1 MGSICGV
8 LSQSVSIAAQKGPIN
23 HPGKLAP
30 IPSSPSQ
37 QRPYSARPGS
47 ARPCPALLL
56 AVQSPAPL
64 RKHHNGAPAAPP
76 PDARLGDP
84 APPRSLRLSGS
95 VLEVGLRRVL
105 LEKQVGLCGETG
117 QLLRRE
123 PGAGR
128 GCELLGLLFLGA
140 WAWGRG
146 GVGHSE
152 SFRASGSAKCA
163 QRAGVV
169 DSGLPRA

>member
-1 MGSICGV
+1 M
-8 LSQSVSIAAQKGPIN
+8 
-23 HPGKLAP
+23 AP
-30 IPSSPSQ
+30 P
-37 QRPYSARPGS
+37 R
-47 ARPCPALLL
+47 
-56 AVQSPAPL
+56 L
-64 RKHHNGAPAAPP
+64 RP

-105 LEKQVGLCGETG
+105 LEKQVGFCGETG
-117 QLLRRE
+117 QLLRRQ

-128 GCELLGLLFLGA
+128 GREFLGLLFLGA

-152 SFRASGSAKCA
+152 SFRASGSAACA